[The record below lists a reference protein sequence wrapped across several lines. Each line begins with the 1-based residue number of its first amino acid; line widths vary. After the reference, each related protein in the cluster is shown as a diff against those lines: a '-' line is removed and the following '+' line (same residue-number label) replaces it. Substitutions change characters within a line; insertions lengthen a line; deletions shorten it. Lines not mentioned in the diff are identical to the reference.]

1 MKVLVVDDE
10 RMICEWLQFCIEKTP
25 DCELIGCAHNGEQAL
40 VLFEEAEPDVIFT
53 DIKMPVMGG
62 LELLK
67 KVKEISPGTIVVM
80 LTAFAEFDLVR
91 EAIRQGGDD
100 YLLKTEM
107 NHQSFGEVLERL
119 KKQTVQKSVKYSGE
133 ENQSTGQQHSV
144 LTDILR
150 EGRSLTE
157 EDIERLKGCNIK
169 WRDDGLFA
177 AAVWKKELLK
187 DFILPE
193 NSHVRHV
200 LGFDYDRSIYVIAGN
215 LTRNLSELEKSQ
227 RLYEYALDLSKKNK
241 CMVGISSV
249 TDKLIRLGDAITE
262 AACGLS
268 RGYFAGSER
277 VWQAELGAA
286 QIRLLEE
293 QWQSCW
299 RKKRREL
306 YDVPGHIF
314 YQTIEE
320 SLEEAQRQNAVP
332 IREYMAFCCNAMEMA
347 FMRFAR
353 EDAQLMHYMLREE
366 KKKVCEST
374 DCRGVRSRVLEF
386 VKNVLATEEVD
397 ERKLSRPV
405 AAAVQ
410 YVRQHYS
417 EPISLEQVSSQVH
430 LNTEYLSRVFK
441 EEVGCTYSA
450 FVSDVRLKKA
460 AYLLSHTTERVQ
472 KIAGQVG
479 YPNVSYFSTIFKK
492 RYGVNPYEYRRR
504 EDK

>member
-25 DCELIGCAHNGEQAL
+25 DCEFLGCAHNGEQAL
-40 VLFEEAEPDVIFT
+40 ALFEETEPDVVFT

-67 KVKEISPGTIVVM
+67 KIKETSPGTIVVM

-119 KKQTVQKSVKYSGE
+119 KKEIVQKSAKYSCE

-144 LTDILR
+144 MTDILR
-150 EGRSLTE
+150 EGRALTP
-157 EDIERLKGCNIK
+157 EDLKRLKGCNMK
-169 WRDDGLFA
+169 WQNDGLFA

-193 NSHVRHV
+193 NGEVRHV

-215 LTRNLSELEKSQ
+215 LPRDLSELKKSQ
-227 RLYEYALDLSKKNK
+227 RLYEYGMELSRRNK

-249 TDKLIRLGDAITE
+249 KDKLIRLGDAITE
-262 AACGLS
+262 AAYGLS
-268 RGYFAGSER
+268 RGYFAGGER
-277 VWQAELGAA
+277 VWQAEMEAG

-293 QWQSCW
+293 QWQGCF

-306 YDVPGHIF
+306 YDVPVHVF
-314 YQTIEE
+314 YQTVEE
-320 SLEEAQRQNAVP
+320 ALEEAQRQNAIP
-332 IREYMAFCCNAMEMA
+332 IREYAAFCCNAMDMA

-366 KKKVCEST
+366 KRKVCEST
-374 DCRGVRSRVLEF
+374 DCQEVRNNVLEF
-386 VKNVLATEEVD
+386 VRNVLTAEEVD
-397 ERKLSRPV
+397 ERKLSRGV
-405 AAAVQ
+405 AAAIQ
-410 YVRQHYS
+410 YIRQHYS
-417 EPISLEQVSSQVH
+417 QPISLEEVSSQVH

-441 EEVGCTYSA
+441 EEAGCTYSA
-450 FVSDVRLKKA
+450 FLSDVRLKKA

-472 KIAGQVG
+472 IIAKQVG

-504 EDK
+504 EEK